1 MRASEVRAKMIEAL
15 EAISPDVKAS
25 SFDVFRSVST
35 IHDQVPSDRAFI
47 VERAA
52 PQEPSAD
59 LIATMGA
66 GPDPYRIR
74 WIVQVFYMQG
84 ESVQDRM
91 LDDGDLIVDALR
103 SLTNEAQI
111 RTIEIAGS
119 SDLEDESVVVAAY
132 DVTITY
138 DRRAA

>member
-1 MRASEVRAKMIEAL
+1 MRASAVRAKVIDAL
-15 EAISPDVKAS
+15 EAITPDVKAS
-25 SFDVFRSVST
+25 TYDVFRSVST
-35 IHDQVPSDRAFI
+35 VHDQVPSDRAFI
-47 VERAA
+47 VERSA
-52 PQEPSAD
+52 PQEPAQD
-59 LIATMGA
+59 LIATVGA

-74 WIVQVFYMQG
+74 WIVQVFYVQS
-84 ESVQDRM
+84 EYVQDRI
-91 LDDGDLIVDALR
+91 LDDGDLILDALR

-119 SDLEDESVVVAAY
+119 SDIEDDAIVVAAY